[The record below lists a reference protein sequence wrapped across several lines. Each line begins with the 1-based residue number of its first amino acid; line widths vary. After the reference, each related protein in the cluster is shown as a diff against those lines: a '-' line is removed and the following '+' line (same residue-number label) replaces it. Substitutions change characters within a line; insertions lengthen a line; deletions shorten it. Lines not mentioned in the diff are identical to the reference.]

1 MKCKPTTVER
11 VVRLLSDPIPAFV
24 SLVSHGA
31 NQTPFRVVKTEDAKQ
46 VVDKSLMTFDG
57 SEHTRPKDHGN
68 IAVQKIEFDKEQFS
82 TEKEASIFLSAR
94 GYEGFIIEE
103 AGNKYVAKSA
113 INTTFKDNV
122 GKIKTNVSGVDIFV
136 GEIDEEDADQTVEKG
151 HKESTMLVVK
161 GLSQTELVAKYD
173 DWAAS
178 WSDSKVMAEVIASG
192 YEDGMP
198 PGAYDINFAYWTAVM
213 NALKENDVEAVRT
226 ASNEM
231 GELLIALHQVFTKAM
246 SKKSGED
253 QMIDIMK
260 AFAYPVTKQVE
271 NVPPEAEAPA
281 NEPDVQETTVVE
293 APAEVPAEEVAA
305 VEKTEAAAEETVVEP
320 AAEDAP
326 AVEAA
331 QEPAVEAPAEA
342 PAAEAAVEKSETPD
356 MLTAMKSYFDE
367 KFDALHNEVNAVKAT
382 AEQSSERVAKLEG
395 SSTQRRSAEDDG
407 QGSSA
412 SVAVS
417 KEQASQSA
425 FELRMKRDR
434 LGI

>member
-11 VVRLLSDPIPAFV
+11 VVRLLSDPFPAFV

-31 NQTPFRVVKTEDAKQ
+31 NQTPFRVVKNQDGQ

-57 SEHTRPKDHGN
+57 SEHSRPQDHGS

-82 TEKEASIFLSAR
+82 SEKEASIFLSAR
-94 GYEGFIIEE
+94 GYENFLIEDT
-103 AGNKYVAKSA
+103 GNKYIAKSA
-113 INTTFKDNV
+113 TITTFKDNV
-122 GKIKTNVSGVDIFV
+122 GKIKTNVTGVDIFV
-136 GEIDEEDADQTVEKG
+136 GEIDNEDAEQTVEKS
-151 HKESTMLVVK
+151 HKDDASMLVVK

-213 NALKENDVEAVRT
+213 NSLKENDVNAVRT
-226 ASNEM
+226 ASNEL
-231 GELLIALHQVFTKAM
+231 GELLISLHQVFTNAM

-260 AFAYPVTKQVE
+260 AFAYPVTQQKEDVAAPAEVE
-271 NVPPEAEAPA
+271 APVNEPVVQETEVVDAPAEIPATETVTEKTDETETPAEAPA
-281 NEPDVQETTVVE
+281 EPVVE
-293 APAEVPAEEVAA
+293 APAE
-305 VEKTEAAAEETVVEP
+305 
-320 AAEDAP
+320 P
-326 AVEAA
+326 AV
-331 QEPAVEAPAEA
+331 EPAVEAPAE
-342 PAAEAAVEKSETPD
+342 EAVVTEKSETPD

-367 KFDALHNEVNAVKAT
+367 KFNALNDQVNAVKAT

-395 SSTQRRSAEDDG
+395 TSTQRRSAEDDG
-407 QGSSA
+407 RVSEA
-412 SVAVS
+412 PATVS
-417 KEQASQSA
+417 KEQASKNA
-425 FELRMKRDR
+425 FEMRMKRDR

>member
-11 VVRLLSDPIPAFV
+11 VVRLLSDPFPAFV

-31 NQTPFRVVKTEDAKQ
+31 NQTPFRVVKNQDGQ

-57 SEHTRPKDHGN
+57 SEHTRPQDHGG

-94 GYEGFIIEE
+94 GYENFLIEDS
-103 AGNKYVAKSA
+103 GNKYIAKSA

-122 GKIKTNVSGVDIFV
+122 GKIKTNVTGVDIFV
-136 GEIDEEDADQTVEKG
+136 GEIESEDAEQTVEKG

-213 NALKENDVEAVRT
+213 NALKENDVNAVRT
-226 ASNEM
+226 ASTEL
-231 GELLIALHQVFTKAM
+231 GEILISLHQVFTNAM

-271 NVPPEAEAPA
+271 DVAPEVEAPA
-281 NEPDVQETTVVE
+281 NEPDVQETPVVE

-305 VEKTEAAAEETVVEP
+305 VEKTEAPAEEVAAEP
-320 AAEDAP
+320 ATEDAP
-326 AVEAA
+326 AVEAPV
-331 QEPAVEAPAEA
+331 EPAVEEAVAAPAE
-342 PAAEAAVEKSETPD
+342 EAAVEKSEAPD

-367 KFDALHNEVNAVKAT
+367 KFNALNDQVNAVKAT

-395 SSTQRRSAEDDG
+395 TSTQRRSTEDDG
-407 QGSSA
+407 RVSEAPA
-412 SVAVS
+412 SVS
-417 KEQASQSA
+417 KEEASKNA